1 MKLLMHKPLL
11 MAFLLSLP
19 LWIVF
24 NNFIVALVVS
34 LLVAFLISMGYSL
47 YLMKKRKNP

>member
-1 MKLLMHKPLL
+1 MHKPLL